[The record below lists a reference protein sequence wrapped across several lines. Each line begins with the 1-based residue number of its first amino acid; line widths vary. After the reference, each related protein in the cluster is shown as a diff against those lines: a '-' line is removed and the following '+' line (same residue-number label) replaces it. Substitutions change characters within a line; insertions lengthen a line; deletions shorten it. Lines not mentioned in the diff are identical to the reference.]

1 MDLIDKLYE
10 LYKNE
15 LTGNEEDAFIIIE
28 GILEDLSD
36 DDIQQL
42 ITDLSARDRYEM
54 MALFLYEQLRL
65 KIAEEG
71 IGTNG
76 SCCPAV
82 FCFL

>member
-71 IGTNG
+71 IGTTTNREK
-76 SCCPAV
+76 
-82 FCFL
+82 FYH

>member
-1 MDLIDKLYE
+1 MSSRETKKTHSSSLK
-10 LYKNE
+10 
-15 LTGNEEDAFIIIE
+15 
-28 GILEDLSD
+28 DLSD

-71 IGTNG
+71 IGTTTNREK
-76 SCCPAV
+76 
-82 FCFL
+82 FYH

>member
-1 MDLIDKLYE
+1 MDWIDKLYE

-71 IGTNG
+71 IGTTTNREK
-76 SCCPAV
+76 
-82 FCFL
+82 FYH

>member
-54 MALFLYEQLRL
+54 MALYLYEQLRL

-71 IGTNG
+71 IGTTTNREK
-76 SCCPAV
+76 
-82 FCFL
+82 FYH

>member
-15 LTGNEEDAFIIIE
+15 LTGNEEDAFIIME

-71 IGTNG
+71 IGTTTNREK
-76 SCCPAV
+76 
-82 FCFL
+82 FYH